1 VDNND
6 LLRNLN
12 RKRRKRGFPVI
23 RVLLAGLLVY
33 FSIAALSG
41 RHNAPQILNAETNV
55 ETKKPPPDSTVPMDA
70 IRWNETLFSV
80 LLKHGV
86 GETDRDSVIR
96 ALKSVYGGTLYK
108 NQEYHVAQGPD
119 SAFEKFML
127 KSKDRCTLFTVLK
140 RDGGF
145 RAGAA
150 PLPLTKMTTNLS
162 GTLESSLYEAIEAA
176 GERPELI
183 INFIDLFS
191 WDINWFT
198 DPRTGDQ
205 FRMTYEK
212 YYSGGEFI
220 KYGRILAACYV
231 NDGKPYYAYRFNP
244 DTTLDDYFNE
254 NGVSL
259 RKSFLKAPLRYHRVS
274 SRFSYSRLHPILKYR
289 RPHLGIDYAAPVGTP
304 VSAAADGKVV
314 FAGSRGGYGKLVI
327 IYHENAY
334 RTQYGHLRR
343 FARGIRVRNKVKQG
357 QVIGYVG
364 SSGLSTGPHLDFRV
378 QRGKTFI
385 NPLSI
390 RSSPVTRVPEKY
402 SADFQA
408 RVAELNQKLNVG
420 TMRYAGNE

>member
-1 VDNND
+1 MDNND
-6 LLRNLN
+6 LLKNLN

-23 RVLLAGLLVY
+23 RVLLAALLVY

-41 RHNAPQILNAETNV
+41 RQNTPQTLHAETTV
-55 ETKKPPPDSTVPMDA
+55 ETKNPPPGSMVPMDA
-70 IRWNETLFSV
+70 VRWNETLFTV

-86 GETDRDSVIR
+86 GEADRESVIQ
-96 ALKSVYGGTLYK
+96 ALKPVYGGVLYK
-108 NQEYHVAQGPD
+108 NQKYHVTLDPD
-119 SAFEKFML
+119 SAFEKFIL
-127 KSKDRCTLFTVLK
+127 KSKDRCTLYTVLK
-140 RDGGF
+140 RSGGY
-145 RAGAA
+145 RAEAA
-150 PLPLTKMTTNLS
+150 PLSLAKMTTNLS
-162 GTLESSLYEAIEAA
+162 GTLESSLYAAIEAA

-183 INFIDLFS
+183 INFIDIFS
-191 WDINWFT
+191 WDINWFI

-205 FRMTYEK
+205 FRMIYEK

-289 RPHLGIDYAAPVGTP
+289 RPHLGVDYAAPVGTP
-304 VSAAADGKVV
+304 VSAAADGVVV
-314 FAGSRGGYGKLVI
+314 FAGNRGGYGKLLI
-327 IYHENAY
+327 LYHENAY
-334 RTQYGHLRR
+334 RTQYGHLRN
-343 FARGIRVRNKVKQG
+343 FARGIRARKKVQQG

-378 QRGKTFI
+378 QRGKAFI

-390 RSSPVTRVPEKY
+390 RSSPVTKVPEKY
-402 SADFQA
+402 STDFLA
-408 RVAELNQKLNVG
+408 RVADLNQKLNLEA
-420 TMRYAGNE
+420 MRYAGNE

>member
-1 VDNND
+1 
-6 LLRNLN
+6 
-12 RKRRKRGFPVI
+12 
-23 RVLLAGLLVY
+23 
-33 FSIAALSG
+33 
-41 RHNAPQILNAETNV
+41 
-55 ETKKPPPDSTVPMDA
+55 
-70 IRWNETLFSV
+70 
-80 LLKHGV
+80 
-86 GETDRDSVIR
+86 
-96 ALKSVYGGTLYK
+96 
-108 NQEYHVAQGPD
+108 
-119 SAFEKFML
+119 
-127 KSKDRCTLFTVLK
+127 
-140 RDGGF
+140 
-145 RAGAA
+145 
-150 PLPLTKMTTNLS
+150 MTTNLS
-162 GTLESSLYEAIEAA
+162 GKLESSLYEAIEAA

-183 INFIDLFS
+183 IHFIDLFS
-191 WDINWFT
+191 WDINWFI

-289 RPHLGIDYAAPVGTP
+289 RPHLGVDYAAPVGTP

-314 FAGSRGGYGKLVI
+314 FAGNRGGYGKLVI

-343 FARGIRVRNKVKQG
+343 FGRGIRAGKKVKQG
-357 QVIGYVG
+357 QVIGFVG

-378 QRGKTFI
+378 QRGKAFI

-390 RSSPVTRVPEKY
+390 KSAPVTQVPEKY
-402 SADFQA
+402 LPVFRV
-408 RVAELNQKLNVG
+408 RVAELNRKLNADAI
-420 TMRYAGNE
+420 RYAGNE